1 MTDTVKMT
9 VVKPPEWCD
18 WDWKTR
24 NLEHVPVV
32 TIGPRQPKGHGFST
46 KKPLAAFDVFYDGE
60 RVGTVESFEQ
70 SHDRKPRGLRY
81 VTSRTYGIAWAY
93 HPATRDNPY
102 ASSLASRQRNE
113 AVYALALDELE
124 ERQK

>member
-1 MTDTVKMT
+1 MSNDVKMT
-9 VVKPPEWCD
+9 AVRPPAWSD

-32 TIGPRQPKGHGFST
+32 TIGPRQPKGHGSNT
-46 KKPLAAFDVFYDGE
+46 KKPLAAFDVYMDGDLI
-60 RVGTVESFEQ
+60 GTVESFEQ

-81 VTSRTYGIAWAY
+81 VTSRTYGIAWEY
-93 HPATRDNPY
+93 RPATRDNPY

-113 AVYALALDELE
+113 AVYALALEELE